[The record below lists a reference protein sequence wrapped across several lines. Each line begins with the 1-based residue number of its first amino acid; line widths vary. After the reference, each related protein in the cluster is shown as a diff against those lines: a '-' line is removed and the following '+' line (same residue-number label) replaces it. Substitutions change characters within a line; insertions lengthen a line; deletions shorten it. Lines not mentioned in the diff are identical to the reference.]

1 MTPQDIAALRQ
12 ISGTMLAATRARLAA
27 LRARE
32 DEVLARISALDAATQ
47 SRAAVATAEDAALR
61 AGADLRWLVWV
72 EQSRGTLLAAQ
83 ARLRAAM
90 EEEQTALRRDFG
102 RDHVLGMLEKDATR
116 RARRLAQ
123 RRAEHGGAG
132 QAS

>member
-12 ISGTMLAATRARLAA
+12 ISGTMLAATSARLAA

-32 DEVLARISALDAATQ
+32 DEVLARISALDAATR
-47 SRAAVATAEDAALR
+47 SRAAVATADDTALR
-61 AGADLRWLVWV
+61 AGVDLRWLVWV

-90 EEEQTALRRDFG
+90 EEERTALRRDFG
-102 RDHVLGMLEKDATR
+102 RDHVLKMLEKEANR